1 MGFNKQFNIESF
13 LDLTGYDTETRVSRR
28 KNSKINSQEF
38 FTPYSI
44 VKRMCDKVPESDW
57 ADPDKT
63 FCEPCMGNG
72 QFVLFILYRRIHE
85 YNIPWR
91 KALENMY
98 ALELME
104 DNVQETRQ
112 RVHELL
118 RNLKSE
124 SNQMVADEICSSD
137 ANPMKNFDPTIA
149 DQIMDRNFVTHDFFT
164 WNFEEWREMTE
175 EEIKESKKK
184 K

>member
-1 MGFNKQFNIESF
+1 MFDIENF
-13 LDLTGYDTETRVSRR
+13 LTLDGYDTETRVSRR
-28 KNSKINSQEF
+28 KGSKSTQEF

-44 VKRMCDKVPESDW
+44 VKKMCDKVSEEDW

-85 YNIPWR
+85 YNIPWQ

-98 ALELME
+98 ALELMD

-118 RNLKSE
+118 RNISPDYIPK
-124 SNQMVADEICSSD
+124 VADE
-137 ANPMKNFDPTIA
+137 
-149 DQIMDRNFVTHDFFT
+149 IMDRNFITHDFFT
-164 WNFEEWREMTE
+164 WNFEEWREYTDDE
-175 EEIKESKKK
+175 LDNLIKQKKLPK
-184 K
+184 KYARKR